1 MAQDFIPIKIEGHV
15 HAEYTDG
22 DREVLL
28 DQFNAI
34 HPQNMARVIARAL
47 ANEHNFH
54 IHRIAFGN
62 GGTETD
68 AAFQITYRTPNTGV
82 APDPNTFSSRLYNE
96 TYSEIVDDSN
106 VLIGT
111 DQGSSGPNV
120 GQRPGGGSEEG
131 SDPTSVEHVS
141 GPGVRS
147 NELGVIS
154 QVTVTSVLNPN
165 EPSGQFPSDNNPPT
179 EDTESDF
186 SFDEIG
192 LYTSGGPALDTSGT
206 QSVDVGDRLSTD
218 DTTLLANTQ
227 YSFTIQVDGGSSQVV
242 TFTTPAIGGS
252 GSSGEIL
259 YGYVVDAIMTGD
271 VAWNSLPGDNFT
283 GTPIITGAAVT
294 ITDYSGSFTTIPAG
308 TQTFGN
314 VFFQSSSTGVG
325 SAISLTDGGG
335 SGTGLFAA
343 MNLPTGGV
351 LLAEEV
357 GSLAGIQNDPVNF
370 TNERERLLT
379 HIIFSP
385 VLKSANRSVAI
396 SYTLTVS
403 VASST

>member
-1 MAQDFIPIKIEGHV
+1 MAQDFLPIQIDGHV
-15 HAEYTDG
+15 FAQYTDG

-28 DQFNAI
+28 DQHNAI

-82 APDPNTFSSRLYNE
+82 APDPNTYSSRLYNE

-154 QVTVTSVLNPN
+154 QVTISSVLNPN
-165 EPSGQFPSDNNPPT
+165 EPNGQFDSDNQSPT
-179 EDTESDF
+179 ENTESDF
-186 SFDEIG
+186 TFDEIG
-192 LYTSGGPALDTSGT
+192 LYTGGGTALDTSGT
-206 QSVDVGDRLSTD
+206 QAVDVGNRLSTD
-218 DTTLLANTQ
+218 DSTLLANTQ
-227 YSFTIQVDGGSSQVV
+227 YSFIVQVDGGASQVV
-242 TFTTPAIGGS
+242 SFTTPTIGGS

-259 YGYVVDAIMTGD
+259 YGDVIQAIMTGD
-271 VAWNSLPGDNFT
+271 VAWNVNPGDNFA
-283 GTPIITGAAVT
+283 GIPIITGASLS
-294 ITDYSGSFTTIPAG
+294 ITDYSGSFTTIPVG

-314 VFFQSSSTGVG
+314 VLFQSGTTGVA

-335 SGTGLFAA
+335 SGLPLFAA
-343 MNLPTGGV
+343 MNAPTGGV
-351 LLAEEV
+351 LLAEEL

-370 TNERERLLT
+370 TTERERLLT

-396 SYTLTVS
+396 NYTLTVS
-403 VASST
+403 VAST

>member
-1 MAQDFIPIKIEGHV
+1 MAQDFLTMEIDGHV
-15 HAEYTDG
+15 FAQYTDG

-28 DQFNAI
+28 DQHNAI

-82 APDPNTFSSRLYNE
+82 APDPNTYSSRLYNE

-106 VLIGT
+106 ILIGT

-154 QVTVTSVLNPN
+154 QVTISSILNPN
-165 EPSGQFPSDNNPPT
+165 EPNGQFNSDNQAPT

-186 SFDEIG
+186 TFDEIG
-192 LYTSGGPALDTSGT
+192 LYTGGGNALDTSGT
-206 QSVDVGDRLSTD
+206 QGVAVGNRLSTD
-218 DTTLLANTQ
+218 DSTLLANTQ
-227 YSFTIQVDGGSSQVV
+227 YSFIIEVDGGAAQVV
-242 TFTTPAIGGS
+242 SFTTPTIGGS

-259 YGYVVDAIMTGD
+259 YGDVIQAIMTGD
-271 VAWNSLPGDNFT
+271 VAWNANPGDNFA
-283 GTPIITGAAVT
+283 GIPIITGASLS
-294 ITDYSGSFTTIPAG
+294 ITDYSGSFTAIPVG

-314 VFFQSSSTGVG
+314 ILFQSSSTGVA

-335 SGTGLFAA
+335 TGLPLFTSMDA
-343 MNLPTGGV
+343 PTGGV
-351 LLAEEV
+351 LLAEEL

-370 TNERERLLT
+370 TTERERLLT

-396 SYTLTVS
+396 NYTLTVS
-403 VASST
+403 VAST

>member
-28 DQFNAI
+28 DQCNAI

-82 APDPNTFSSRLYNE
+82 APDPNTYSSRLYNE
-96 TYSEIVDDSN
+96 TYSEIVDDSSI
-106 VLIGT
+106 LIGT

-154 QVTVTSVLNPN
+154 QVTISSILNPN
-165 EPSGQFPSDNNPPT
+165 EPNGQFNSDNQAPT

-186 SFDEIG
+186 TFDEIG
-192 LYTSGGPALDTSGT
+192 LYTGGGNALDTSGT
-206 QSVDVGDRLSTD
+206 QAVDVGNRLSTD
-218 DTTLLANTQ
+218 DSTLLANTQ
-227 YSFTIQVDGGSSQVV
+227 YSFIIEVDGGAAQVV
-242 TFTTPAIGGS
+242 SFTTPTIGGS
-252 GSSGEIL
+252 GTSGEIL
-259 YGYVVDAIMTGD
+259 YGDVIQAIMTGD
-271 VAWNSLPGDNFT
+271 VAWNANPGDNFA
-283 GTPIITGAAVT
+283 GIPIITGASLS
-294 ITDYSGSFTTIPAG
+294 ITDYSGSFTAIPVG

-314 VFFQSSSTGVG
+314 VVFQSSSTGVT

-335 SGTGLFAA
+335 TGLPLFASMDA
-343 MNLPTGGV
+343 PTGGA
-351 LLAEEV
+351 LLAQEL
-357 GSLAGIQNDPVNF
+357 GSFAGIQNDPVNF
-370 TNERERLLT
+370 TTERERLLT

-396 SYTLTVS
+396 NYTLTVS
-403 VASST
+403 VATT